1 MLPREYLLSRFR
13 TDADTLRQRAE
24 SLSSGPPQPG
34 PDAVMSR
41 AMATACNDVVAMVE
55 AIPEQSDAVGM
66 IGTLTALIPL
76 LDVRAAA
83 VKNMPPVRAVYAG
96 AATRIREVA
105 DAEARHQHGT
115 AETMRDEGDDDR
127 EDDD

>member
-34 PDAVMSR
+34 PDAITSR
-41 AMATACNDVVAMVE
+41 AMASACEDVVAMVA
-55 AIPEQSDAVGM
+55 AIPEQSDTVGM
-66 IGTLTALIPL
+66 ISTLTALIPL
-76 LDVRAAA
+76 LDARAAA
-83 VKNMPPVRAVYAG
+83 VTNAPPVRAVYVG
-96 AATRIREVA
+96 ASTRIREVA
-105 DAEARHQHGT
+105 DAEARHQHG
-115 AETMRDEGDDDR
+115 APNAMRDESDAEH